1 VVFVYKKGGN
11 EMNKVLAW
19 GLVSLGYI
27 GFLWTTFDLVFRL
40 GFEINTLVW
49 IIGLLAFALGSLIWF
64 GEIE

>member
-1 VVFVYKKGGN
+1 
-11 EMNKVLAW
+11 MNKVLAW